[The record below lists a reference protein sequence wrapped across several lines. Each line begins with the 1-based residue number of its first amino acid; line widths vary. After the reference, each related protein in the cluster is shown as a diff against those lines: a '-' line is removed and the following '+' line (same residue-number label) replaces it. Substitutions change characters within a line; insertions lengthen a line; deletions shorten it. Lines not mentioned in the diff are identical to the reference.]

1 MAVRDSA
8 LISCREC
15 GLVCAIPHLEH
26 GQGAACP
33 RCGHTLLTH
42 VKNTHTNVLAYGLSC
57 GIMLALSCF
66 FPFMSIRVQGL
77 SNDIVLLN
85 ALSVFHYFDNDVLA
99 AMLIFTVVVLPV
111 LTITAMMYLFFKASR
126 VFSSSLPD
134 GSVTRSNANRWTQFL
149 CRFILR
155 VEPWLLVDIFFVGVL
170 VSIVKIAA
178 MTDVSLGP
186 AFWTFFLYAHLVLKC
201 SRVADK
207 QWLWDRLF
215 PTQSYAHVHAGDTHL
230 SQTHLVCR
238 LCSQIN
244 PTHASSQHD
253 PKTCQRCGSGL
264 QAFNPSNILT
274 TSAALVTTAIILYIP
289 ANLYPM
295 MYTTSFG
302 SSAASTIMDGV
313 ILIWQLGSYPIALII
328 LTASIIVPIT
338 KMLILVHL
346 LIKAKSSRKQSA
358 RDALI
363 RLKQYRFIEIIG
375 RWSMIDI
382 FVVAILTAL
391 VQFHQL
397 MSITPGPAV
406 FYFALVVVFTLLATH
421 TFDPRVLWQTEAVSA
436 DDNCAVSPA
445 PASGQQTPIKQEKH
459 G

>member
-1 MAVRDSA
+1 MTVHDSG

-15 GLVCAIPHLEH
+15 GLVCAIPNLEY

-33 RCGHTLLTH
+33 RCNHTLLTS
-42 VKNTHTNVLAYGLSC
+42 VKNSHTKVLAYGLSC
-57 GIMLALSCF
+57 GIMLVLSCI

-99 AMLIFTVVVLPV
+99 AMLIFTVVLLPV
-111 LTITAMMYLFFKASR
+111 LTVAALMYLFFKASR
-126 VFSSSLPD
+126 SEHCE
-134 GSVTRSNANRWTQFL
+134 RNANRWTQFL
-149 CRFILR
+149 CRFVLR
-155 VEPWLLVDIFFVGVL
+155 IEPWLLVDIFFVGVL

-178 MTDVSLGP
+178 MAEMSLGP

-244 PTHASSQHD
+244 PTHASNQHD
-253 PKTCQRCGSGL
+253 PTKCQRCGSGL
-264 QAFNPSNILT
+264 QVFNPSTILNRST
-274 TSAALVTTAIILYIP
+274 ALLITAIILYIP

-302 SSAASTIMDGV
+302 ASDASTIMDGV

-346 LIKAKSSRKQSA
+346 LIKAKSSRKQGS
-358 RDALI
+358 RDALM

-421 TFDPRVLWQTEAVSA
+421 AFDPRILWQTDGVLADENFAASPPPVS
-436 DDNCAVSPA
+436 S
-445 PASGQQTPIKQEKH
+445 QQTPIKQEKH